1 MWIRENMQLH
11 DTFILFLCGATT
23 MIATSTSSTEP
34 HHERSLQILGGQPGI
49 MELLGDYI
57 GLLRGKEF
65 RMLEEFNELV
75 IEYNNTDESS
85 SDGNDDNAEDGE
97 GGGGIVNGDDND
109 NT

>member
-1 MWIRENMQLH
+1 
-11 DTFILFLCGATT
+11 

-49 MELLGDYI
+49 MELIGFYI
-57 GLLRGKEF
+57 DLLRGKEF

-97 GGGGIVNGDDND
+97 GEGGGGIVNGDDND